1 AASGLPR
8 GGKEDRR
15 TFSPT
20 EVIDMARV
28 SGQKRAVGALLA
40 VAALAAF
47 LSRGPAPETSA
58 ADHRDGPIL
67 VNTATQ
73 GTKDINDIYVFRS
86 PANANNTVFFLSFQP
101 FPGNLTP
108 RSVDPTQ
115 LYDIKIDTTGDAV
128 EDTVFRLTFGTADA
142 NGVQDVTLRGL

>member
-1 AASGLPR
+1 MTKLPGR
-8 GGKEDRR
+8 HAVPADKMP
-15 TFSPT
+15 SAT
-20 EVIDMARV
+20 EATDMVRV
-28 SGQKRAVGALLA
+28 SGPKRAVGALLA
-40 VAALAAF
+40 VAALAAL

-86 PANANNTVFFLSFQP
+86 PANANNTVFFFSFQP

-108 RSVDPTQ
+108 RSTDPTQ
-115 LYDIKIDTTGDAV
+115 QFDIKIDTTGDAV
-128 EDTVFRLTFGTADA
+128 EDIIFRINFGAPDA
-142 NGVQDVTLRGL
+142 NGV

>member
-1 AASGLPR
+1 M
-8 GGKEDRR
+8 
-15 TFSPT
+15 T
-20 EVIDMARV
+20 RV
-28 SGQKRAVGALLA
+28 SGRMRAVGALLA
-40 VAALAAF
+40 IAALAAL
-47 LSRGPAPETSA
+47 LSRGPAPQTSA

-86 PANANNTVFFLSFQP
+86 PANANNTVLFFSFQP

-115 LYDIKIDTTGDAV
+115 TFDIKIDTTGDAV
-128 EDTVFRLTFGTADA
+128 EDTIFRLTFGAPDA
-142 NGVQDVTLRGL
+142 NGGQDVPLPALPPPA

>member
-1 AASGLPR
+1 MIVRLESLTYTLLKSFLDGL
-8 GGKEDRR
+8 
-15 TFSPT
+15 FSPT
-20 EVIDMARV
+20 EAIVMPRISRP
-28 SGQKRAVGALLA
+28 KRAVAALLA

-73 GTKDINDIYVFRS
+73 GTKDVNDIYLFRS
-86 PANANNTVFFLSFQP
+86 PANPTTHTVFFFSFQP

-108 RSVDPTQ
+108 
-115 LYDIKIDTTGDAV
+115 
-128 EDTVFRLTFGTADA
+128 
-142 NGVQDVTLRGL
+142 